1 MNGLNCHTN
10 GWPSLRSYVSVW
22 KAKEEAAEAEQAKK
36 ELGLDG
42 ESSLRSMIMKKQAA
56 REKEMDS
63 FFAHLEAKYAEPEK
77 KKPKKKGK
85 WYVEKLLSLQNTI
98 LTKSKHD

>member
-1 MNGLNCHTN
+1 MYCNTN
-10 GWPSLRSYVSVW
+10 VSPELRYFSLPVS
-22 KAKEEAAEAEQAKK
+22 KAKEEAAEAEKAKK

-42 ESSLRSMIMKKQAA
+42 DSSLRSMIMKKQEA

-77 KKPKKKGK
+77 KKTKKTKGE
-85 WYVEKLLSLQNTI
+85 WYYLPYKHSLNWN
-98 LTKSKHD
+98 